1 MNYRSSES
9 GTRSRDITN
18 IASLCFVFEKNRRES
33 ILLLNSIKE
42 LTGLFHQG
50 VLWKKLSGT
59 KIKTSWIWDSVMNST
74 QVFKEGL
81 KSLKHLEKV
90 GMDIKGLL
98 IYYFAGSLSEC
109 SLRRKTTPPII
120 R

>member
-1 MNYRSSES
+1 
-9 GTRSRDITN
+9 
-18 IASLCFVFEKNRRES
+18 
-33 ILLLNSIKE
+33 
-42 LTGLFHQG
+42 
-50 VLWKKLSGT
+50 
-59 KIKTSWIWDSVMNST
+59 MNST

-109 SLRRKTTPPII
+109 SLRRETTPPII